1 MGVKKLPSSKIVSG
15 CIQVY
20 RLADKI
26 IEHRGDAIFLSGN
39 SGGIQT
45 CALTDFYQIDKGLT
59 RKDGQ
64 VFSAPTHLVE
74 EDGG

>member
-45 CALTDFYQIDKGLT
+45 CALTDFLPNRQGSNTKRWTSILCANSPG
-59 RKDGQ
+59 
-64 VFSAPTHLVE
+64 
-74 EDGG
+74 